1 MNNDPVMQH
10 SKEACTRPMLATK
23 WTPVLK
29 EDTGTEDWFILA
41 IAPHEGGQVDDL
53 PPYSTYYNYASEQE
67 NQRASNN
74 VLELGTEN
82 DMCLN

>member
-1 MNNDPVMQH
+1 MNNDTLIQH
-10 SKEACTRPMLATK
+10 PKEACTRPMLATK

-41 IAPHEGGQVDDL
+41 IAPHEGVQVDDL
-53 PPYSTYYNYASEQE
+53 PPHSTYYNYAYEQD
-67 NQRASNN
+67 NQRASDN